1 MFSSDQT
8 DDDASL
14 FSFRKER
21 RRIMKKYRAACS
33 KVRSEKKTDEMDE
46 MSTFGVHETDED
58 VGATRET
65 RSDAGVAAN
74 GDSENELDE
83 EFDWTPT
90 CTQLM
95 LRQWQA
101 ISLRVRFRVFAA
113 QRMLRKHFSNGS

>member
-1 MFSSDQT
+1 
-8 DDDASL
+8 
-14 FSFRKER
+14 
-21 RRIMKKYRAACS
+21 MKKYRAACS